1 MYAQILLLHGSSA
14 LLHSSDS
21 VPIIVALHGLAER
34 PLVASTAWPSVSN
47 HMSSGAIL
55 RMPPIGKNP
64 ERDDGNLC
72 FGCGARHGYSADW
85 LEEDHFINWAHSTGR
100 GNWCRCCHLLH
111 KASFKEFPEKK
122 DLRKWQLDSP
132 SHDAEFKAA
141 HAAYVSVRRGGGA
154 WKPNEHPRTMFQQEI
169 GGRVRRP
176 SLIYPDTPEGRKA
189 LWDQEKRTMEEL
201 GGVQRHFSHEGNV
214 VYGVK
219 VYKHAG
225 GVIECDEEFAFHAQN
240 ESPMAGCAEEQLR
253 PGAVASA
260 WEQSRSAIAAQQNQG
275 VEIPR
280 TPLRDR

>member
-1 MYAQILLLHGSSA
+1 MHKYCCCMA

-85 LEEDHFINWAHSTGR
+85 LEEDHFINWAHPTGR
-100 GNWCRCCHLLH
+100 GNWCRSCHLLH

-154 WKPNEHPRTMFQQEI
+154 RGNPMSTRGQCSNRKSEVVSDDLLSFTQTQQKEGKLFGTKKRKQWKSSGVCSAI
-169 GGRVRRP
+169 
-176 SLIYPDTPEGRKA
+176 SLTKEMWCMELKSINMPEG
-189 LWDQEKRTMEEL
+189 
-201 GGVQRHFSHEGNV
+201 
-214 VYGVK
+214 
-219 VYKHAG
+219 
-225 GVIECDEEFAFHAQN
+225 
-240 ESPMAGCAEEQLR
+240 
-253 PGAVASA
+253 
-260 WEQSRSAIAAQQNQG
+260 
-275 VEIPR
+275 
-280 TPLRDR
+280 

>member
-1 MYAQILLLHGSSA
+1 
-14 LLHSSDS
+14 
-21 VPIIVALHGLAER
+21 
-34 PLVASTAWPSVSN
+34 
-47 HMSSGAIL
+47 
-55 RMPPIGKNP
+55 MPPIGKNP

-100 GNWCRCCHLLH
+100 GELC
-111 KASFKEFPEKK
+111 
-122 DLRKWQLDSP
+122 
-132 SHDAEFKAA
+132 A

-154 WKPNEHPRTMFQQEI
+154 WKPNGHPRTMFQQEI

-176 SLIYPDTPEGRKA
+176 SLIYPDTAEGRKA
-189 LWDQEKRTMEEL
+189 LWDQEKKTMEEL

>member
-1 MYAQILLLHGSSA
+1 MHGSSA
-14 LLHSSDS
+14 VLHSSDS

-85 LEEDHFINWAHSTGR
+85 LEEDNFINWAHPSGR

-122 DLRKWQLDSP
+122 DLRKWQLDNP
-132 SHDAEFKAA
+132 SHEAEFKAA

-154 WKPNEHPRTMFQQEI
+154 R
-169 GGRVRRP
+169 
-176 SLIYPDTPEGRKA
+176 
-189 LWDQEKRTMEEL
+189 
-201 GGVQRHFSHEGNV
+201 GN
-214 VYGVK
+214 
-219 VYKHAG
+219 
-225 GVIECDEEFAFHAQN
+225 
-240 ESPMAGCAEEQLR
+240 PMSTRGQCSNEQLR